1 MCNINTPEKELTGYP
16 SIDKPWLKYYSE
28 EAINAPLPECT
39 IYEYLWENNKDHLDD
54 AALIYF
60 GKKITYGELFE
71 DIDKAACAF
80 LALGLKAGD
89 VCTVVSISCVNSV
102 VVFYA
107 LNKIGAI
114 SNYIN
119 AIASEDEF
127 RTYFSE
133 ARSKCVVTLDL
144 FAEKVIKSLD
154 ASVTKNVVAFSLADY
169 MPKMASI
176 GYKLKFPKINLE
188 YADCIMWCDFISK
201 STNSESYEFKHSA
214 DTVSIWAHTGGTTGF
229 PKTVLLT
236 DKAYNTVVM
245 QYMQSMK
252 HKRGEVFLN
261 IIIPF
266 VVYGMLTCLHMPLC
280 LGLTVAI
287 IPKFEAKDWKKYI
300 TMYHPNHIAGIPS
313 YYSPMLIDPNIKSID
328 LSEIVTFAAGGDGLN
343 EQLENDL
350 NVFLRQHGSK
360 AQLIK
365 GYGMTE
371 VCSSAVTAF
380 GDYSKIGSVG
390 IPLAKNNIKAYDA
403 DKKCE
408 CKYGEVGEIMLSS
421 PSLMVC
427 YKDNDKETHDLIS
440 VKREMPLFSTD
451 SDNLNLARFS
461 ECAKIPRNS
470 VAAEYDTD
478 VISILFSSGTS
489 STMKGVMVTYRSM
502 LEAQKKQ
509 EYAFGIKPGDKYLL
523 ALPVH
528 HMAGYSSMISFMLT
542 GCQIAV
548 VEKMNSVKLQSAF
561 QEYEPNYFGMVP
573 KVYDAIADKIIQE
586 IDKKWRIVSALV
598 NIFLNFCGFVRR
610 TLGLK
615 IGHVLLKSIYSKAFG
630 KQIVGLAVM
639 GSICKPRTAYFPR
652 GSAIARR

>member
-1 MCNINTPEKELTGYP
+1 MMNANTTHEKELTGYP

-39 IYEYLWENNKDHLDD
+39 IYEYLWENNKDYLDD
-54 AALIYF
+54 IALIYF
-60 GKKITYGELFE
+60 GKKITYGELLE
-71 DIDKAACAF
+71 NIDKAARAF
-80 LALGLKAGD
+80 LSLGLNAVD

-102 VVFYA
+102 IVFYA

-133 ARSKCVVTLDL
+133 ARSKCIVTLDL

-154 ASVTKNVVAFSLADY
+154 ASVTKNVVVFSLADY
-169 MPKMASI
+169 MPKMTSI

-188 YADCIMWCDFISK
+188 YSNCIMWSDFISK
-201 STNSESYEFKHSA
+201 SANSESDEFKHGA

-236 DKAYNTVVM
+236 DKAYNSVVM
-245 QYMQSMK
+245 QYMQSMR

-280 LGLTVAI
+280 LGLTVVI
-287 IPKFEAKDWKKYI
+287 IPKFEAKDWIKYI
-300 TMYHPNHIAGIPS
+300 TVYHPNHIAGIPS
-313 YYSPMLIDPNIKSID
+313 YYSPMLCDPNFKSMD
-328 LSEIVTFAAGGDGLN
+328 LSEIITFAAGGDGLN
-343 EQLENDL
+343 EHLENDL
-350 NVFLRQHGSK
+350 NAFLHQHGSK

-390 IPLAKNNIKAYDA
+390 IPLVKNNIKAYDA
-403 DKKCE
+403 EKKCE

-427 YKDNDKETHDLIS
+427 YKNNDKETNDLIS
-440 VKREMPLFSTD
+440 VDDNNTQWIHTGDLGYIDEQGFLFLMGRIKRVIFVGPEGM
-451 SDNLNLARFS
+451 AY
-461 ECAKIPRNS
+461 KIFPKTI
-470 VAAEYDTD
+470 ED
-478 VISILFSSGTS
+478 VIVTVQDILDTCVV
-489 STMKGVMVTYRSM
+489 STMTANGFAPLAFLVVKHETTKSSEEIISVVKETCDTQLPDY
-502 LEAQKKQ
+502 LHPFD
-509 EYAFGIKPGDKYLL
+509 YAIIDELPKTSIGKIDYG
-523 ALPVH
+523 AL
-528 HMAGYSSMISFMLT
+528 
-542 GCQIAV
+542 
-548 VEKMNSVKLQSAF
+548 EKMAENRQ
-561 QEYEPNYFGMVP
+561 QGE
-573 KVYDAIADKIIQE
+573 
-586 IDKKWRIVSALV
+586 
-598 NIFLNFCGFVRR
+598 
-610 TLGLK
+610 
-615 IGHVLLKSIYSKAFG
+615 
-630 KQIVGLAVM
+630 
-639 GSICKPRTAYFPR
+639 
-652 GSAIARR
+652 